1 MGQILLFIIALVII
15 IVGFVLVVSRREAGK
30 HGTAVGEEFVGICKS
45 ALETASQKEA
55 RKQKIIELFEKP
67 SASAQGSG
75 ETKKLSNAEIRKAL
89 GVSSRTAVRYLDE
102 LEKEGKI
109 EQVGE
114 AGHAV
119 TYRPKQHSN
128 ILENIGML

>member
-1 MGQILLFIIALVII
+1 MGQILLFIIAVVILM
-15 IVGFVLVVSRREAGK
+15 VVFVLLVSRLEAKK
-30 HGTAVGEEFVGICKS
+30 HRTSVKEEFIGICKS
-45 ALETASQKEA
+45 AIETVSQKEE
-55 RKQKIIELFEKP
+55 RKQKALALFQERN
-67 SASAQGSG
+67 
-75 ETKKLSNAEIRKAL
+75 KLSNSEIRKTL

-119 TYRPKQHSN
+119 TYRLK
-128 ILENIGML
+128 

>member
-1 MGQILLFIIALVII
+1 MTQILISVII
-15 IVGFVLVVSRREAGK
+15 ILVA
-30 HGTAVGEEFVGICKS
+30 AVGVLAIYARLEAKKHDTSAKEEFIGICKS
-45 ALETASQKEA
+45 ALETASQKEE
-55 RKQKIIELFEKP
+55 RKQKTLALFQERN
-67 SASAQGSG
+67 
-75 ETKKLSNAEIRKAL
+75 KLSNSEIRKTL

-119 TYRPKQHSN
+119 TYRLK
-128 ILENIGML
+128 